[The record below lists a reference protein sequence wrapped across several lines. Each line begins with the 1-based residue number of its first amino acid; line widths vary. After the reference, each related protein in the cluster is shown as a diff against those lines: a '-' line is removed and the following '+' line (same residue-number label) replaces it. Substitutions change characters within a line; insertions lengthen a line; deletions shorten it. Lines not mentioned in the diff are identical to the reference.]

1 MGDTKRGA
9 RGKKKDSI
17 IQNLNIA
24 DSSKNKGKGKKIFK
38 AEKDLDI
45 NNINANSTATPAVK
59 LTTEPTK
66 KPTKKLTK
74 KPTVKTIKNT
84 ISNLLPIF
92 STNNKKMVLTEI
104 GVVIS
109 VGDGVAK
116 IIGLKNVRA
125 GEYVIFTSNLTPLP
139 IKGIALNLENE
150 FVLVAIFGN
159 ERLIGE
165 GNSVK
170 RGYRLVNVPTGL
182 QLLGRVI
189 DALGNKID
197 SGTALKINKKNYK
210 PIEIKAPGIVTRQ
223 TVNEP
228 VQTGITAIDSMIP
241 IGRGQREL
249 IIGDRQTGK
258 TAIAVDTIIN
268 QVENHKKK
276 SKERIY
282 CVYVAIG
289 QKRSTVVQIAERLKK
304 EQAMS
309 YTIIIAATAADPAP
323 LQYLSPYSGCTV
335 GEYFRNN
342 KLHALII
349 YDDLSKQAV
358 AYRQMSLLV
367 RRPPGREAYP
377 GDVFYLHSRLLERAS
392 KLNDKLG
399 SGSLTALPIIETQ
412 EGDVSAYI
420 PTNVISITDGQIF
433 LEKGLFYRGVLP
445 AINVGLS
452 VSRIGSAAQV
462 KIMKTIA
469 RTLKLDLAQFREVEA
484 FVSFASDLDS
494 ATLRTIERGNRLVE
508 ILKQKQFN
516 PLSVRQQV
524 VLLFAGLEGYLDRID
539 MTKIE
544 ESRQKLIRIS
554 NEKLEYLE
562 VEPGKDVKT
571 GTIPYLH
578 KIVKEALSNI

>member
-1 MGDTKRGA
+1 MIQKNLENIKISKSINKNVNDQTNLIITELDDKFIPAMARKKRQYVRKPKKGQEIIDTK
-9 RGKKKDSI
+9 
-17 IQNLNIA
+17 
-24 DSSKNKGKGKKIFK
+24 
-38 AEKDLDI
+38 EKDKKVEKI
-45 NNINANSTATPAVK
+45 AVK
-59 LTTEPTK
+59 APE
-66 KPTKKLTK
+66 KLNTQK
-74 KPTVKTIKNT
+74 IISKTLPLFDKTQKN
-84 ISNLLPIF
+84 IILED
-92 STNNKKMVLTEI
+92 V
-104 GVVIS
+104 GVVTS
-109 VGDGVAK
+109 VSDGVAK
-116 IIGLKNVRA
+116 IIGLKTVRA
-125 GEYVIFTSNLTPLP
+125 GEYVIFNNKKTSST
-139 IKGIALNLENE
+139 IRGIALNLERE
-150 FVLVAIFGN
+150 FVLVAIFAS
-159 ERLIGE
+159 ESLIGQ
-165 GNSVK
+165 GDTVT
-170 RGYRLVNVPTGL
+170 RGHRLVNVPIGP
-182 QLLGRVI
+182 QLLGRVV

-197 SGTALKINKKNYK
+197 GGSALKIKKKNYK
-210 PIEIKAPGIVTRQ
+210 AIEIKAPGIVTRQ

-258 TAIAVDTIIN
+258 TAIAIDTIIN
-268 QVENHKKK
+268 QVPNHKKK

-304 EQAMS
+304 ENAMS
-309 YTIIIAATAADPAP
+309 YTIIVAATASDPAP
-323 LQYLSPYSGCTV
+323 LQYLSPYSGCTI

-342 KLHALII
+342 KMHALII
-349 YDDLSKQAV
+349 YDDLTKQAV

-377 GDVFYLHSRLLERAS
+377 GDVFYLHSRLLERAA
-392 KLNDKLG
+392 KLNEKLG

-433 LEKGLFYRGVLP
+433 LEKGLFNRGILP

-462 KIMKTIA
+462 KLMKTIA

-494 ATLRTIERGNRLVE
+494 ATLRTIARGTRLVE
-508 ILKQKQFN
+508 ILKQKRFA

-524 VLLFAGLEGYLDRID
+524 VLLFAGLQGYLDEIAMD
-539 MTKIE
+539 KIE
-544 ESRQKLIRIS
+544 ETRQILLQIPS
-554 NEKLEYLE
+554 AKLEYLE
-562 VEPGKDVKT
+562 VEPGKDIKPDT
-571 GTIPYLH
+571 MDYLH
-578 KIVKEALSNI
+578 KIVKEALNKK